1 MTETVGMQAIELGRA
16 QACSRWH
23 EWVDLA
29 RVQRRMAVMFAGYRH
44 AEDALGL
51 RRREHRAA
59 VNVVRNLIN
68 DARAD
73 VLMAATRE
81 ARDALAALRVV

>member
-1 MTETVGMQAIELGRA
+1 MTETVAMQAIELGRA

-29 RVQRRMAVMFAGYRH
+29 RVQRGMAVMFAGYLH
-44 AEDALGL
+44 AENALGL

-59 VNVVRNLIN
+59 VNVVRE
-68 DARAD
+68 RAN
-73 VLMAATRE
+73 VPGS
-81 ARDALAALRVV
+81 VV